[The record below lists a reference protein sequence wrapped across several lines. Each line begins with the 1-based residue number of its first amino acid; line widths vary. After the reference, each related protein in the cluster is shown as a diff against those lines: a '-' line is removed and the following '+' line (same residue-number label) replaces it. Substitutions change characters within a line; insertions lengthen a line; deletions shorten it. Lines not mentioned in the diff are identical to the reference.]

1 MCWMNEIFKYV
12 FVKAVYKSS
21 ILKNTSSSIQLILH
35 QMQYLNFT
43 LIQQNKISK
52 YYYFIM

>member
-1 MCWMNEIFKYV
+1 MNEIFKYV

-21 ILKNTSSSIQLILH
+21 ILENICSAIQVILH
-35 QMQYLNFT
+35 RMQNLNFT
-43 LIQQNKISK
+43 LIQQNKTTK

>member
-1 MCWMNEIFKYV
+1 MCWMNEIFKHV

-21 ILKNTSSSIQLILH
+21 ILENVSSAIQVILH
-35 QMQYLNFT
+35 QMKNLNFT
-43 LIQQNKISK
+43 LIHQNKTSK

>member
-21 ILKNTSSSIQLILH
+21 ILENICSAIHVILH
-35 QMQYLNFT
+35 QMQNLNFT
-43 LIQQNKISK
+43 LIQQNKTTK